1 MAKTASTKQ
10 GGRHDPAASDRR
22 RQARAAQQ
30 AALARAKRRRALTQ
44 VAIIGGVAVVVIAII
59 ATAVLVGRRGDS
71 TAAGGS
77 GGGPSFSGTTSI
89 GGGGGSQVPL
99 AIGGSQAANGVR
111 VGSTDAKVTMDLWVD
126 YSCPHCQEFEA
137 TNNAAISDLVASG
150 KLAVTY
156 HNIQIV
162 TDYGTEAGSASA
174 CVAVHDPSIWPTFN
188 ASLYANHSAQTD
200 GWSASQFASF
210 ATSSGAGDATRSCIT
225 DGTYR
230 DWIGDNTAASVKAG
244 VTGTPTMFI
253 NGEKTDTL
261 SGQALTDRVNSLA
274 SA

>member
-44 VAIIGGVAVVVIAII
+44 VAIIGGVAVVVVAII

-71 TAAGGS
+71 TAAGAS

-89 GGGGGSQVPL
+89 GGGGSQVPL

-174 CVAVHDPSIWPTFN
+174 CVAVHDPSIWPAFN

-244 VTGTPTMFI
+244 VKGTPTMFI
-253 NGEKTDTL
+253 NGQQTDTL
-261 SGQALTDRVNSLA
+261 SGQALTDRVNALA

>member
-1 MAKTASTKQ
+1 MAKTASKV
-10 GGRHDPAASDRR
+10 DAAASDRR

-30 AALARAKRRRALTQ
+30 AAAARAKRRRTITQ
-44 VAIIGGVAVVVIAII
+44 LSIVGGVAVLVVAII
-59 ATAVLVGRRGDS
+59 ATAVVLG
-71 TAAGGS
+71 TYKQTAAAGGAA
-77 GGGPSFSGTTSI
+77 GGGTPSSTGTATL
-89 GGGGGSQVPL
+89 GGGGGSVPL
-99 AIGGSQAANGVR
+99 AIGGSVPNGVR
-111 VGSTDAKVTMDLWVD
+111 LGAADAKVQMDLWVD

-137 TNNAAISDLVASG
+137 TNNDTLTSLVATG

-174 CVAVHDPSIWPTFN
+174 CMAVHDPEAWPAFN
-188 ASLYANHSAQTD
+188 AALYANHSAQTD
-200 GWSASQFASF
+200 SWTASSFRAFAASN
-210 ATSSGAGDATRSCIT
+210 GGGDATQQCIEA
-225 DGTYR
+225 GTYR
-230 DWIGDNTAASVKAG
+230 RWISANTEASTKAG

-274 SA
+274 GA

>member
-1 MAKTASTKQ
+1 MAK
-10 GGRHDPAASDRR
+10 RPDPASADRR

-30 AALARAKRRRALTQ
+30 AALARARRRRTLTQ
-44 VAIIGGVAVVVIAII
+44 LAIVGGVAVVVIAII
-59 ATAVLVGRRGDS
+59 ATAVVLGTRGDDNP
-71 TAAGGS
+71 AAGA
-77 GGGPSFSGTTSI
+77 PVATGTTLVDGTS
-89 GGGGGSQVPL
+89 VPF
-99 AIGGSQAANGVR
+99 AIGGNDATANGVR
-111 VGSTDAKVTMDLWVD
+111 VGSTDAKVSMDLWVD

-137 TNNAAISDLVASG
+137 TNNATVTSLVASG

-174 CVAVHDPSIWPTFN
+174 CMAVHDPTAWPAYN
-188 ASLYANHSAQTD
+188 AALYVNHSAATD
-200 GWSASQFASF
+200 GWGASDFARF
-210 ATSSGAGDATRSCIT
+210 AAANGGGDATQKCTT

-230 DWIGDNTAASVKAG
+230 SWITANTAASTKAD

-253 NGEKTDTL
+253 DGKKTDTL
-261 SGQALTDRVNSLA
+261 SGQDLVDRVSSLA